1 VSYDSVYPE
10 FLRTGVGKLQQRES
24 CTGDVLGLFSA
35 LEQFRRDIA
44 DQRDL
49 DAVLRVTELY
59 VFGLDLFTAAG
70 FFLANPQTF
79 DFDMAHCSPE
89 GQSPF
94 LAKLIRQEIRAGRF
108 AWALRQNRPVFFNS
122 QSESGPVRGVFHTL
136 GVATHRLGMFCGVL
150 KKEHV
155 PSQEV
160 TFNLLSILLGA
171 ASHALGAVRTAE
183 ELQNKVLAANQNLQ
197 QALKENEVLAR
208 IAAESPSPV
217 LRLSRSGRVLYSNQ
231 SGTEA
236 LEAKG
241 WQVGDLI
248 SGEWMEMLGDAFEN
262 GARHEFEAIVKDRA
276 YAVLIVPV
284 AEAGYANFYGTDITD
299 RKRAEA
305 ERERL
310 ISELRDALAKVK
322 TLSGLV
328 PICAWCKK
336 IRDDQGFWKHIE
348 VYIQSRSEAVFTH
361 GVCPDCLRKFTSD
374 LAKLPGGAEVA
385 EPEAELHH
393 QAQ

>member
-1 VSYDSVYPE
+1 VNYESVYPE
-10 FLRTGVGKLQQRES
+10 FLKTGVGKLQQRDA
-24 CTGDVLGLFSA
+24 CTGDFLGLFSA

-59 VFGLDLFTAAG
+59 VSGLDLFTVTG
-70 FFLANPQTF
+70 FFLANSQTF
-79 DFDMAHCSPE
+79 DFELLHCSPE
-89 GQSPF
+89 GQALSLDK
-94 LAKLIRQEIRAGRF
+94 LARQEIRSGRF

-122 QSESGPVRGVFHTL
+122 QSETGPIRGVFHTL

-171 ASHALGAVRTAE
+171 ASNTLGAVRTAE
-183 ELQNKVLAANQNLQ
+183 ELQNKILAAHTDLQ
-197 QALKENEVLAR
+197 RALKENEVLAR
-208 IAAESPSPV
+208 IAGESPSPV
-217 LRLSRSGRVLYSNQ
+217 LRLSRSGRVLYANQ
-231 SGTEA
+231 SGIEA
-236 LEAKG
+236 LRAKG

-248 SGEWMEMLGDAFEN
+248 SGEWMDMLGDSFEKE
-262 GARHEFEAIVKDRA
+262 ARHEFETVFKDRV

-284 AEAGYANFYGTDITD
+284 PEAGYANFYGTDITE

-310 ISELRDALAKVK
+310 ISELQDALAKVK

-361 GVCPDCLRKFTSD
+361 GVCPDCLRKFTSE
-374 LAKLPGGAEVA
+374 LSHFPPGPAPNTDA
-385 EPEAELHH
+385 ALRS
-393 QAQ
+393 